1 MSKAFSWY
9 YSKNATSSSS
19 FVCWWAKCQISNLQF
34 QGRDCFQLDGSKS
47 KMKTNTCS
55 HHPLTCSY
63 GLADYLQ
70 WHQWTPEEPGDHGGQ
85 DCTVQEEADGSLSQG
100 AAGLCFTFVTLS
112 SKNVLL
118 SFKRNNE
125 MTSWWSPYCCLSLFY
140 LFCSSVSYHIY
151 DSSSSVPIV
160 LAGADQTGDS
170 EKKWL
175 CYPSRWGTSPG
186 AAGHHSVWTQCPHP
200 VQGKLWQLQ
209 MLALLCHS
217 LSMLTRFEIKVKW
230 LQCMLQL

>member
-9 YSKNATSSSS
+9 YSKNATSSSI

-125 MTSWWSPYCCLSLFY
+125 MTSWLITSVHFLRVWMKSLLLSF
-140 LFCSSVSYHIY
+140 
-151 DSSSSVPIV
+151 PV
-160 LAGADQTGDS
+160 LS
-170 EKKWL
+170 FL
-175 CYPSRWGTSPG
+175 
-186 AAGHHSVWTQCPHP
+186 
-200 VQGKLWQLQ
+200 
-209 MLALLCHS
+209 
-217 LSMLTRFEIKVKW
+217 
-230 LQCMLQL
+230 LQCFLSYLWLLLIRSYCSGRCWSNRRFREKVVMLSK